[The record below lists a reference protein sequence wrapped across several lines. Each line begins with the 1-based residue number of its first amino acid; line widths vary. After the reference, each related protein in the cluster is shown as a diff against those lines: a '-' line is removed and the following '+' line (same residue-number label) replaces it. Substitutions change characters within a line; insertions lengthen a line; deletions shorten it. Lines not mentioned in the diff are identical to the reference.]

1 MKISFVIP
9 CFNEENN
16 IIDTIKVINT
26 IVRKKVIDNYEIIVV
41 DDGSYDNT
49 YKKIL
54 HLKKKNEIIFIK
66 HDRNQGFGAAYKS
79 GVKRSSGEYVIMVP
93 GDNAHSSEEITKILK
108 SRGKADII
116 VPYSKSRGGRNVIRF
131 LLSKLFTILVN
142 TIFFL
147 NVKYYNGLVLHKGN
161 LIRNI
166 TIDTDGFTYQVY
178 ALVTLIKQGAS
189 VNYIN
194 VEVRERSSGKSSAVN
209 FKNFIEV
216 FKSIVKLRLKKFN

>member
-16 IIDTIKVINT
+16 IIDTIKVINS
-26 IVRKKVIDNYEIIVV
+26 IVSKKVIDNYEIIVV

-49 YKKIL
+49 YKKIS
-54 HLKKKNEIIFIK
+54 HLKKTNEIIVIK
-66 HDRNQGFGAAYKS
+66 HDRNRGFGAAYKS
-79 GVKRSSGEYVIMVP
+79 GVKRSTGEYVIMIP
-93 GDNAHSSEEITKILK
+93 GDNAHSSEEITRILK

-116 VPYSKSRGGRNVIRF
+116 VPYSKSRGGRSVTRF
-131 LLSKLFTILVN
+131 LLSKLFTKVVN

-161 LIRNI
+161 LIRNL

-178 ALVTLIKQGAS
+178 ALVTLIKRGAT

-209 FKNFIEV
+209 FKNLIEV
-216 FKSIVKLRLKKFN
+216 FKSIVKLRFKKFN

>member
-16 IIDTIKVINT
+16 IIDTIKVINS
-26 IVRKKVIDNYEIIVV
+26 IVSKKVIDNYEIIVV

-49 YKKIL
+49 YKKIS
-54 HLKKKNEIIFIK
+54 HLKKTNEIIVIK
-66 HDRNQGFGAAYKS
+66 HDRNRGFGAAYKS
-79 GVKRSSGEYVIMVP
+79 GVKRSTGEYVIMIP
-93 GDNAHSSEEITKILK
+93 GDNAHSSEEIIRILK

-116 VPYSKSRGGRNVIRF
+116 VPFSKSRGGRSVTRF
-131 LLSKLFTILVN
+131 LLSKLFTKVVN

-161 LIRNI
+161 LIRNL

-178 ALVTLIKQGAS
+178 ALVTLIKRGAS

-194 VEVRERSSGKSSAVN
+194 VEVKERTSGKSSAVN
-209 FKNFIEV
+209 FKNLIEV
-216 FKSIVKLRLKKFN
+216 FKSIVKLRFKKFN

>member
-1 MKISFVIP
+1 MKISFIVP

-16 IIDTIKVINT
+16 IIDTIKVINS
-26 IVRKKVIDNYEIIVV
+26 IVNKKVIDNYEIIVV
-41 DDGSYDNT
+41 DDGSSDNT

-54 HLKKKNEIIFIK
+54 QLKKTNEIIVIK
-66 HDRNQGFGAAYKS
+66 HKKNQGFGAAYKS
-79 GVKRSSGEYVIMVP
+79 GVKRSNGEYVIMIP

-108 SRGKADII
+108 SRGNADII
-116 VPYSKSRGGRNVIRF
+116 VPYSKSRGARNLVRF
-131 LLSKLFTILVN
+131 LLSKLFTKLVN
-142 TIFFL
+142 LIFFL

-194 VEVRERSSGKSSAVN
+194 VEVRERVSGKSSAVN

-216 FKSIVKLRLKKFN
+216 FKSIVKLRMKKFN

>member
-16 IIDTIKVINT
+16 IIDTIKVINS

-54 HLKKKNEIIFIK
+54 HLKKTNKIIVIK
-66 HDRNQGFGAAYKS
+66 HDRNLGFGAAYKS
-79 GVKRSSGEYVIMVP
+79 GVKRSNGEYVIMIP

-116 VPYSKSRGGRNVIRF
+116 VPYSKSRGGRNVLRF
-131 LLSKLFTILVN
+131 ILSKLFTRLIN
-142 TIFFL
+142 AIFFL

-194 VEVRERSSGKSSAVN
+194 VEVKERTSGKSSAVN